1 MSRMKLTILPSP
13 RQSEDDRLPVMEREG
28 FVDEQAVLA
37 LLAGP
42 IPSRSAPDP
51 RDLVLSVDD
60 MDFAGW
66 RLSPA
71 LPARSIESAPLV
83 AKTKSKAKPKVVDR
97 RPAPPVLDEPGL
109 GTPHRGSH
117 RWWLAGLAGALSTM
131 LFSLLLLSLSTRG
144 QFDAEGFS
152 IIRTPEKAEPAPA
165 HNRDKNLADP
175 ELTDISP
182 VR

>member
-13 RQSEDDRLPVMEREG
+13 RQCEDDSLQVMERDG
-28 FVDEQAVLA
+28 FVDEQAVLE

-42 IPSRSAPDP
+42 IPSRSVADS
-51 RDLVLSVDD
+51 RDLILSVDD

-66 RLSPA
+66 RLSPT
-71 LPARSIESAPLV
+71 LPARSIEPVSV
-83 AKTKSKAKPKVVDR
+83 VSKTKPIDR

-109 GTPHRGSH
+109 GAPHRGSH

-131 LFSLLLLSLSTRG
+131 LFSLLLLSLSNRG

-152 IIRTPEKAEPAPA
+152 IIRTPEKTELAPDP
-165 HNRDKNLADP
+165 NRDKNLADP